1 MSQIDVKP
9 AQGHIEVKNF
19 ALSYET
25 IEGSVEAVTDTQIHV
40 KPGEFVSIVGPSGC
54 GKSTLLN
61 AVAGFLKPTA
71 GTVTVDGVAVNGP
84 SAERGMVFQQ
94 YSLFPWKTVRENVEF
109 GLKMRGMARSQR
121 ERAARTLLGL
131 AGLEAFEKHYP
142 ERLSGG
148 MKQRVGIVRALATG
162 PKVLLLDEPFGALD
176 AQTRVIMQQIL
187 TNMWQRLKI
196 SVLFVTHDLD
206 EAIFL
211 SDRVYCM
218 TARPGSIKA
227 EIPIPLERPRQQS
240 MMMSSEF
247 LALRRGLMSLIRGEP
262 EGDGRRDHR
271 SRHAGAEYRAA
282 RLLAGGRDLVRH
294 CEKRSNGAIHLCF
307 AGPVIGRAFARP
319 VGSHCRGIGI
329 DLRCKKCYRSVPS
342 NSNAEQTSCSL
353 ESKAGRA
360 ASSGTAMPSTWRRV
374 IRACPGMSNCSR

>member
-1 MSQIDVKP
+1 MGTVMSAIADHATEAAAAKGCV
-9 AQGHIEVKNF
+9 EVKDF
-19 ALSYET
+19 SLSYET
-25 IEGSVEAVTDTQIHV
+25 VDGAVEAVTTTRIHIN
-40 KPGEFVSIVGPSGC
+40 PGEFVSIVGPSGC

-71 GTVTVDGVAVNGP
+71 GTVTVDGERIKGP

-109 GLKMRGMARSQR
+109 GLKMRGMERSQR

-142 ERLSGG
+142 DRLSGG

-196 SVLFVTHDLD
+196 SVLFVTHDID

-247 LALRRGLMSLIRGEP
+247 LALKRGLMSLIREESLKAMGGEIN
-262 EGDGRRDHR
+262 
-271 SRHAGAEYRAA
+271 
-282 RLLAGGRDLVRH
+282 DLGMQGLNIELH
-294 CEKRSNGAIHLCF
+294 GQPLTAIL
-307 AGPVIGRAFARP
+307 
-319 VGSHCRGIGI
+319 
-329 DLRCKKCYRSVPS
+329 
-342 NSNAEQTSCSL
+342 
-353 ESKAGRA
+353 
-360 ASSGTAMPSTWRRV
+360 
-374 IRACPGMSNCSR
+374 

>member
-1 MSQIDVKP
+1 MTEISTKAP
-9 AQGHIEVKNF
+9 QGHIEVRNF
-19 ALSYET
+19 SLSYDS
-25 IEGSVEAVTDTQIHV
+25 IEEPVQAVTDTQIHV
-40 KPGEFVSIVGPSGC
+40 RPGEFVSIVGPSGC

-61 AVAGFLKPTA
+61 AVAGFLKPTT
-71 GTVTVDGVAVNGP
+71 GIVTVDGERVNGP

-109 GLKMRGMARSQR
+109 GLKMRGMSRSQR

-142 ERLSGG
+142 EKLSGG

-196 SVLFVTHDLD
+196 SVLFVTHDID

-247 LALRRGLMSLIRGEP
+247 LALRRGLMSLIREESLKAMGGEIN
-262 EGDGRRDHR
+262 
-271 SRHAGAEYRAA
+271 
-282 RLLAGGRDLVRH
+282 DLGMQGLNIELH
-294 CEKRSNGAIHLCF
+294 GH
-307 AGPVIGRAFARP
+307 
-319 VGSHCRGIGI
+319 
-329 DLRCKKCYRSVPS
+329 
-342 NSNAEQTSCSL
+342 SL
-353 ESKAGRA
+353 VE
-360 ASSGTAMPSTWRRV
+360 V
-374 IRACPGMSNCSR
+374 L

>member
-1 MSQIDVKP
+1 VEIKMSEIVAKAP
-9 AQGHIEVKNF
+9 QGHIEVRNF
-19 ALSYET
+19 SLSYDS
-25 IEGSVEAVTDTQIHV
+25 IEGPVQAVTDTQIHV
-40 KPGEFVSIVGPSGC
+40 MPGEFVSIVGPSGC

-61 AVAGFLKPTA
+61 AVAGFLKPTT
-71 GTVTVDGVAVNGP
+71 GIVTVDGEKVNGP

-109 GLKMRGMARSQR
+109 GLKMRGMPRSQR

-142 ERLSGG
+142 EKLSGG

-196 SVLFVTHDLD
+196 SVLFVTHDID

-227 EIPIPLERPRQQS
+227 EIPIPLERPRQQA

-247 LALRRGLMSLIRGEP
+247 LALRRGLMSLIREESIKAMGGEITDLGMQGLNI
-262 EGDGRRDHR
+262 ELHGH
-271 SRHAGAEYRAA
+271 S
-282 RLLAGGRDLVRH
+282 LAD
-294 CEKRSNGAIHLCF
+294 
-307 AGPVIGRAFARP
+307 VI
-319 VGSHCRGIGI
+319 
-329 DLRCKKCYRSVPS
+329 
-342 NSNAEQTSCSL
+342 
-353 ESKAGRA
+353 
-360 ASSGTAMPSTWRRV
+360 
-374 IRACPGMSNCSR
+374 

>member
-1 MSQIDVKP
+1 VEIKMSEIVAKAP
-9 AQGHIEVKNF
+9 QGHIEVRNF
-19 ALSYET
+19 SLSYDS
-25 IEGSVEAVTDTQIHV
+25 IEGPVQAVTDTQIHV
-40 KPGEFVSIVGPSGC
+40 MPGEFVSIVGPSGC

-61 AVAGFLKPTA
+61 AVAGFLKPTT
-71 GTVTVDGVAVNGP
+71 GIVTVDGEKVNGP

-109 GLKMRGMARSQR
+109 GLKMRGMPRSQR

-142 ERLSGG
+142 EKLSGG

-196 SVLFVTHDLD
+196 SVLFVTHDID

-247 LALRRGLMSLIRGEP
+247 LALRRGLMSLIREESIKAMGGELNDMGMQGLNI
-262 EGDGRRDHR
+262 ELHGH
-271 SRHAGAEYRAA
+271 S
-282 RLLAGGRDLVRH
+282 LAD
-294 CEKRSNGAIHLCF
+294 
-307 AGPVIGRAFARP
+307 VI
-319 VGSHCRGIGI
+319 
-329 DLRCKKCYRSVPS
+329 
-342 NSNAEQTSCSL
+342 
-353 ESKAGRA
+353 
-360 ASSGTAMPSTWRRV
+360 
-374 IRACPGMSNCSR
+374 

>member
-1 MSQIDVKP
+1 MEIKMSENTISSPK
-9 AQGHIEVKNF
+9 GHIEVKNF
-19 ALSYET
+19 SLSYET
-25 IEGSVEAVTDTQIHV
+25 IDGAVQAVTDTYIHV

-54 GKSTLLN
+54 GKSTFLN
-61 AVAGFLKPTA
+61 AVAGFLKPTT
-71 GTVTVDGVAVNGP
+71 GTITVDGERVSGP

-109 GLKMRGMARSQR
+109 GLKMRGMPRSQR

-131 AGLEAFEKHYP
+131 SGLEAFEKHYP
-142 ERLSGG
+142 EKLSGG

-196 SVLFVTHDLD
+196 SVLFVTHDID

-247 LALRRGLMSLIRGEP
+247 LALRRGLMSLIREESLKAMGGEINDLGMQGLNI
-262 EGDGRRDHR
+262 ELHGH
-271 SRHAGAEYRAA
+271 SLAEI
-282 RLLAGGRDLVRH
+282 L
-294 CEKRSNGAIHLCF
+294 
-307 AGPVIGRAFARP
+307 
-319 VGSHCRGIGI
+319 
-329 DLRCKKCYRSVPS
+329 
-342 NSNAEQTSCSL
+342 
-353 ESKAGRA
+353 
-360 ASSGTAMPSTWRRV
+360 
-374 IRACPGMSNCSR
+374 

>member
-1 MSQIDVKP
+1 VQ
-9 AQGHIEVKNF
+9 
-19 ALSYET
+19 
-25 IEGSVEAVTDTQIHV
+25 
-40 KPGEFVSIVGPSGC
+40 PGEFVSIVGPSGC

-61 AVAGFLKPTA
+61 AVAGFLRPTSGSVA
-71 GTVTVDGVAVNGP
+71 VDGEIVSGP

-109 GLKMRGMARSQR
+109 GLKMRGMSRAQR

-187 TNMWQRLKI
+187 TNLWQRLKI
-196 SVLFVTHDLD
+196 SVLFVTHDID

-247 LALRRGLMSLIRGEP
+247 LGLRRGLMSLIREESLKAMGGEIN
-262 EGDGRRDHR
+262 D
-271 SRHAGAEYRAA
+271 
-282 RLLAGGRDLVRH
+282 LAMQGL
-294 CEKRSNGAIHLCF
+294 N
-307 AGPVIGRAFARP
+307 
-319 VGSHCRGIGI
+319 I
-329 DLRCKKCYRSVPS
+329 DLHGHSL
-342 NSNAEQTSCSL
+342 AEIL
-353 ESKAGRA
+353 
-360 ASSGTAMPSTWRRV
+360 
-374 IRACPGMSNCSR
+374 